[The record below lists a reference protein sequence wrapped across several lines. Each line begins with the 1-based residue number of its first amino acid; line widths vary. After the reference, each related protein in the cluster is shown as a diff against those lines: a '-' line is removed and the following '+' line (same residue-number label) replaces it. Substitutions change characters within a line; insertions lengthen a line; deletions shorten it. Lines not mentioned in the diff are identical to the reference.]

1 MVRSQGGQDMYISSS
16 CPSGPAA
23 VEGLFTP
30 KGAARDDES
39 RLAATLRRTHGVADA
54 PAISRK
60 RISPPPA
67 APIVTAGTVL
77 SRVVDEIV
85 HAVEARLPGRIS
97 GLKVE
102 ILEDQFVLRGVSSS
116 YYVKQVAGHLA
127 MTTMDACLLGR
138 LVNEIEV
145 RSVR

>member
-1 MVRSQGGQDMYISSS
+1 MYISSS
-16 CPSGPAA
+16 FPSGASAA
-23 VEGLFTP
+23 DGFLTP
-30 KGAARDDES
+30 KAAARDDES
-39 RLAATLRRTHGVADA
+39 RLADTLRRTHGMADA
-54 PAISRK
+54 PAALRK
-60 RISPPPA
+60 RIAAPAA
-67 APIVTAGTVL
+67 APIITAGTVL
-77 SRVVDEIV
+77 KRVVDEIV
-85 HAVEARLPGRIS
+85 HAVEARLPGRIA

-102 ILEDQFVLRGVSSS
+102 ILEDQFVLHGVSSS

>member
-1 MVRSQGGQDMYISSS
+1 MYISSS
-16 CPSGPAA
+16 FPSGASAA
-23 VEGLFTP
+23 DGLFTP
-30 KGAARDDES
+30 KAAVRDDES

-54 PAISRK
+54 PAVPRK
-60 RISPPPA
+60 QSSTPPA
-67 APIVTAGTVL
+67 APIITAGTIVK
-77 SRVVDEIV
+77 RVVDEIV
-85 HAVEARLPGRIS
+85 HALEARLPGRIS

-102 ILEDQFVLRGVSSS
+102 VLEDQFVLHGVSSS